1 MKKLFLG
8 MAAVTMLFTSCSGS
22 DDDGASASLDSHIM
36 IDGTLFTP
44 DANTGMME
52 NVMTSFQAGTNNGA
66 ANTRIFGLNNQ
77 GTSLSDSKSIEVTV
91 TYPASQASI
100 NGTYLLD
107 GGASGNVNNY
117 AGGSIFDS
125 GAFLSFESGTV
136 TVTDLGNNKFKL
148 EFNNAVA
155 ANFLDDTI
163 TSTVTGYFQGTFVV
177 GE

>member
-8 MAAVTMLFTSCSGS
+8 MAALVLLFSSCSGS
-22 DDDGASASLDSHIM
+22 DDGGSASVTSHIM
-36 IDGTLFTP
+36 INGTLFTP
-44 DANTGMME
+44 DANTGMLQ
-52 NVMTSFQAGTNNGA
+52 NIVTSFQAGSNSGA
-66 ANTRIFGLNNQ
+66 ANTRVFALNNQ
-77 GTSLSDSKSIEVTV
+77 GTSLSDSKSIEVIV
-91 TYPASQASI
+91 TYPFSQASI
-100 NGTYLLD
+100 DGTYLLD
-107 GGASGNVNNY
+107 GGLSGNVNNY

-125 GAFLSFESGTV
+125 GAFLSFASGTV

-155 ANFLDDTI
+155 ENFLDETV